1 MDTEIARGR
10 FLSLKVRGRWEF
22 VERTNASEI
31 VAVIAVTPEKE
42 LILVEQ
48 YRPPVESRVIELPA
62 GLVGDVEG
70 DDSVEEAGGR
80 ELLEETGYRAGS
92 LMALFKGPISA
103 GLSTEILTV
112 VKADDLEREHEGGGV
127 EGEDIQV
134 HRIPVSEVKQW
145 LLNAPVMVDP
155 KVFAALIFL
164 DDA

>member
-1 MDTEIARGR
+1 MDEELARGR
-10 FLSLKVRGRWEF
+10 FLSLKKRNGWEF
-22 VERTNASEI
+22 VERTNAREI

-42 LILVEQ
+42 LVLVEQ

-92 LMALFKGPISA
+92 LKAVFRGPISA
-103 GLSTEILTV
+103 GLSTEILTI
-112 VKADDLEREHEGGGV
+112 VKADDLKREHEGGGID
-127 EGEDIQV
+127 GEDIQV
-134 HRIPVSEVKQW
+134 HRVPVSEVKQW

-155 KVFAALIFL
+155 KVLAVFALN
-164 DDA
+164 DDI